1 MFNNLKIEDIPSFV
15 KIILEEIK
23 SKNIQFVLLS
33 GDIGSGKT
41 TLTKEIGKQLN
52 EKSEI
57 VSPTFNFINIYK
69 NFIHIDA
76 YNLKNNTLEEFIDY
90 FENKIVIIEWW
101 ENFNFNFENYLS
113 IKIKIINE
121 NKRKYIINYKK

>member
-1 MFNNLKIEDIPSFV
+1 MFNNLKIEEIPSFT
-15 KIILEEIK
+15 KKILEEVK
-23 SKNIQFVLLS
+23 SKKIQFILLS

-52 EKSEI
+52 EKKEI

-69 NFIHIDA
+69 HFIHIDA
-76 YNLKNNTLEEFIDY
+76 YNLKGSSLEEFIDY
-90 FENKIVIIEWW
+90 FENKIIIIEWW

-121 NKRKYIINYKK
+121 NERKYIINYKK